1 MNKKKIFVCI
11 FAGVIA
17 AGALVLGAGFIVR
30 ALVTGNAV
38 VTVVTL
44 FAIIAGTIMLGLG
57 LISMLICL
65 LIMTFSIGKKS
76 KEVEDETTKELAEDK
91 TDESLVAEEK

>member
-11 FAGVIA
+11 FAGVMA

-44 FAIIAGTIMLGLG
+44 FAIIAGAIMLGLG

>member
-1 MNKKKIFVCI
+1 MDKKKVFVCI
-11 FAGVIA
+11 FAGVMA

-44 FAIIAGTIMLGLG
+44 FAIIAGAIMLGLG

-65 LIMTFSIGKKS
+65 LIMTFSIGKKI
-76 KEVEDETTKELAEDK
+76 KEVEENTTEELSEDK
-91 TDESLVAEEK
+91 TDEKS

>member
-1 MNKKKIFVCI
+1 MNKKKTFICI

-17 AGALVLGAGFIVR
+17 AGALVLGASFIVR
-30 ALVTGNAV
+30 ALITDNAV

-44 FAIIAGTIMLGLG
+44 FGIIAGAIMAGLG

-65 LIMTFSIGKKS
+65 LLLPLGKGKR
-76 KEVEDETTKELAEDK
+76 KAEQDE
-91 TDESLVAEEK
+91 AEEQSADSEQLSTENN

>member
-44 FAIIAGTIMLGLG
+44 FAIIAGAIMLGLG

-76 KEVEDETTKELAEDK
+76 KEVEDKTTKELAEDK

>member
-44 FAIIAGTIMLGLG
+44 FAIIAGAIMLGLG

-76 KEVEDETTKELAEDK
+76 KDVEDETTKELAEDK

>member
-1 MNKKKIFVCI
+1 MNQKKIFVYI

-44 FAIIAGTIMLGLG
+44 FAIIAGAIMLGLG

-65 LIMTFSIGKKS
+65 LFMTFSIGKKS

>member
-44 FAIIAGTIMLGLG
+44 FAIIAGAIMLGLG